1 MRILGR
7 HGESK
12 AEECEG
18 TKRTLELVGI
28 EGFDSSKPGNQMN
41 QLNLKLKE
49 RKICE
54 VRVYRRCWMPCQKSL
69 TNRLGFF
76 SWHPCRL
83 PRESYPCGGKWIIGL
98 VFSTGLLREKQ

>member
-49 RKICE
+49 RKIRRRNCFFFRE
-54 VRVYRRCWMPCQKSL
+54 NLNARRDNESPRVVVCP
-69 TNRLGFF
+69 TTEEIT
-76 SWHPCRL
+76 CRL
-83 PRESYPCGGKWIIGL
+83 A
-98 VFSTGLLREKQ
+98 V